1 MRIQVLINPIANNRY
16 QAIGGSPF
24 PFTVEGDTP
33 HEAVQNLRQLIQ
45 DRLKAGAGVCSILVP
60 TDENPWIEMAGC
72 YKVDDPMV
80 QEWIEIM
87 AENRRKA
94 DENPDFPWEKSNE
107 STGF

>member
-16 QAIGGSPF
+16 HAIGGSPF

-33 HEAVQNLRQLIQ
+33 YEAVQNLRQLIQ
-45 DRLKAGAGVCSILVP
+45 DRLKAGAGVCSILIP
-60 TDENPWIEMAGC
+60 AEENPWIEMAGSMRA
-72 YKVDDPMV
+72 DDPLV

-94 DENPDFPWEKSNE
+94 DENPDLSWENSNE
-107 STGF
+107 SPRV